1 MERLGR
7 VAGRR
12 KKEEGRR
19 KKMREKPVDGVL
31 RESRPISLPEQTLDT
46 SRR

>member
-1 MERLGR
+1 MERLGSCR
-7 VAGRR
+7 E
-12 KKEEGRR
+12 KEEGRR
-19 KKMREKPVDGVL
+19 KKMREEPVDGVL